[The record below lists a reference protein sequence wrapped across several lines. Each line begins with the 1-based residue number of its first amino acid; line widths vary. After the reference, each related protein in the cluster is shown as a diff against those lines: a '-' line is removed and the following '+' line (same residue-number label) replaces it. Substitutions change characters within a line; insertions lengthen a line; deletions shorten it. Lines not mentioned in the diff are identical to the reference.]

1 MASDYYI
8 VSAYQRDKNSFQ
20 VELKRKDGSSGGI
33 TRGGYGELKG
43 FSADSYTYQKGNN
56 VVTCDA
62 DGHQISSHYTSY

>member
-1 MASDYYI
+1 MASDHYI
-8 VSAYQRDKNSFQ
+8 VSAWQDSKDTFR
-20 VELKRKDGSSGGI
+20 VETKCKDGRNGSCTFGGH
-33 TRGGYGELKG
+33 GELKG